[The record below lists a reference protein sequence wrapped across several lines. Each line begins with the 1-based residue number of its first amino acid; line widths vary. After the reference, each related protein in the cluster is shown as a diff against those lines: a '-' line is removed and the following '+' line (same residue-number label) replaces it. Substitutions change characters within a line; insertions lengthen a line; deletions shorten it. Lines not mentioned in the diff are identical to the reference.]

1 MVTLGLIKQPH
12 SPTPS
17 HHPQYSPKRRRH
29 RRVHATVLSSI
40 VTVPTSHSPHRRR
53 KARSEETR
61 QRKLTTLSSLSRFL
75 PPPTGEMVLKV
86 QQSEGKRR
94 SARLSSI
101 NSEGKRIVS
110 VKKTK
115 TKQKKKSARLDSKIP
130 KKPPTAFFYFLEDYR
145 KDFQEQNPGV
155 KQMREI
161 GKAGGEKWNTMAYE
175 EKVQYYDIA
184 TEKRAEFEKAMAEY
198 AQRKDSGED
207 EETEDDEEEDWSD

>member
-12 SPTPS
+12 SPTP
-17 HHPQYSPKRRRH
+17 
-29 RRVHATVLSSI
+29 
-40 VTVPTSHSPHRRR
+40 HSPHRRR
-53 KARSEETR
+53 KARNKETR

-75 PPPTGEMVLKV
+75 PPPTGSFREMVLKV